1 MHSEGMTQTAEFWN
15 TVYDND
21 TAPWV
26 IGEPQPAIV
35 ALEREGRISG
45 RVLDPGTGAGE
56 HTIMLTRLGYDV
68 LGVDLS
74 PSAVAYARRNAV
86 EKGVAAARFQVA
98 DAVRPG
104 REPAA
109 AAELGVFDTIVDS
122 ALFHIFGTEPET
134 RADYVRAL
142 HTLAKPGGYVHVLA
156 LSTAEPGIGPRIS
169 DTVIRES
176 FGAGWE
182 LEDLQP
188 SSYRGRV
195 TGLVAAEVENLDLN
209 PAADGIIDT
218 AAWLARIR
226 RL

>member
-1 MHSEGMTQTAEFWN
+1 MTQTAEFWN
-15 TVYDND
+15 SVYDDD

-35 ALEREGRISG
+35 ALEQEGRITG

-56 HTIMLTRLGYDV
+56 HTILLTRLGYDV

-74 PSAVAYARRNAV
+74 PSAVAYAQRNAAG
-86 EKGVAAARFQVA
+86 KGVPAARFRVF
-98 DAVRPG
+98 DAVRAG
-104 REPAA
+104 REPEV

-122 ALFHIFGTEPET
+122 ALFHIFGDDPAT

-142 HTLAKPGGYVHVLA
+142 HALCTPGGFVHVLA
-156 LSTAEPGIGPRIS
+156 LSTVEPGFGPRIS
-169 DTVIRES
+169 DTLIRES

-182 LEDLQP
+182 LEELRPDR
-188 SSYRGRV
+188 YHGRV
-195 TGLVAAEVENLDLN
+195 TELTAEEVAKHGLTTT
-209 PAADGIIDT
+209 ADGAVDT